1 MIKLDTGALRV
12 NAKLPWPVFD
22 ATGRLLLNEGEIIPS
37 EHALQILLERGLY
50 RQQTAEELKQE
61 AVKPEDRLV
70 PFDALNEY
78 IPRLQQINASLE
90 YARAGCVERVNKLA
104 RDIQQLCELDADAA
118 LGAIHLGQDHAYSQR
133 HQVHTAILCEIF
145 GRTLEYSQGQRESL
159 VAAALTANIAMLEL
173 QDQLHNQQ
181 APLSE
186 QQLREIREHPSNSE
200 RLLKAAGVTDPL
212 WLQIVR
218 QHHERIDGSGY
229 CEGLQ
234 GDLIIEEARL
244 LALAD
249 IYSAMVSPR
258 AYRSEMQAKEVLR
271 EMFLSR
277 GKSVDERLCM
287 VFIKEMGIY
296 PPGSFVRLVN
306 GEVAVVIRRGKAAT
320 SPLVSSVSSPR
331 GGLYIKPLRR
341 DTSLKEYAI
350 KEFCAMEKG
359 WKLNLSVIWGYS
371 ELAL

>member
-1 MIKLDTGALRV
+1 MIKLDTDALRV

-22 ATGRLLLNEGEIIPS
+22 AAGRLLLNEGETIPS
-37 EHALQILLERGLY
+37 ERALKILLERGLY
-50 RQQTAEELKQE
+50 RRQTAEELQQQAIKT
-61 AVKPEDRLV
+61 EDRLV

-78 IPRLQQINASLE
+78 IPRLQQINVGLKRAK
-90 YARAGCVERVNKLA
+90 AGCVERVRKLA
-104 RDIQQLCELDADAA
+104 REIQQLCELDSDAA
-118 LGAIHLGQDHAYSQR
+118 LGAIHLGQDHAYSQQ
-133 HQVHTAILCEIF
+133 HQVHTAILCEIM
-145 GRTLEYSQGQRESL
+145 GKNLGYSPEQRESL
-159 VAAALTANIAMLEL
+159 VAASLTANIAMMEL
-173 QDQLHNQQ
+173 QDKLHNQKE
-181 APLSE
+181 PLSE
-186 QQLREIREHPSNSE
+186 EQLSDIRQHPCDSE
-200 RLLKAAGVTDPL
+200 KLLKAADVTDPL

-218 QHHERIDGSGY
+218 QHHARIDGSGY

-234 GDLIIEEARL
+234 GDVIIEEAKL

-249 IYSAMVSPR
+249 IYAAMVSPR

-271 EMFLSR
+271 EIFLSR

-296 PPGSFVRLVN
+296 PPDSFVRLVN
-306 GEVAVVIRRGKAAT
+306 GEVAVVIRRSKGAT
-320 SPLVSSVSSPR
+320 SPLVSSGLSPR

-359 WKLNLSVIWGYS
+359 LKLNLSVIWGYS

>member
-1 MIKLDTGALRV
+1 MIKLDADVLRV

-22 ATGRLLLNEGEIIPS
+22 AAGRLLLNEGEIIPS

-50 RQQTAEELKQE
+50 RQQTAEELRQQ
-61 AVKPEDRLV
+61 AIKPEDRPV
-70 PFDALNEY
+70 PFDAINEY
-78 IPRLQQINASLE
+78 IPRLQQINVGLKQ
-90 YARAGCVERVNKLA
+90 ARDGIAERVGKLA
-104 RDIQQLCELDADAA
+104 REIQQLCELDSDAA
-118 LGAIHLGQDHAYSQR
+118 LGAIHLGQDFAYSHR

-145 GRTLEYSQGQRESL
+145 GRTLGYSPGRRESL
-159 VAAALTANIAMLEL
+159 VAASLTANIAMLEL
-173 QDQLHNQQ
+173 QDKLHTQKE
-181 APLSE
+181 PLNE
-186 QQLREIREHPSNSE
+186 DQLREIREHPCNSE
-200 RLLKAAGVTDPL
+200 KILSAAGVTDLL

-218 QHHERIDGSGY
+218 QHHERIDGTGY
-229 CEGLQ
+229 CEGLL
-234 GDLIIEEARL
+234 GDAIIEEAKL

-271 EMFLSR
+271 EMFLARS
-277 GKSVDERLCM
+277 KIVDERLCM

-306 GEVAVVIRRGKAAT
+306 GEVAVVIRRGKDAT
-320 SPLVSSVSSPR
+320 SPLVSSVLSPR

-341 DTSLKEYAI
+341 DTSRKEYAI

-359 WKLNLSVIWGYS
+359 LKLNLSVIWGYS

>member
-1 MIKLDTGALRV
+1 MIKLDTDALRV

-22 ATGRLLLNEGEIIPS
+22 AAGRLLLNEGEIIPS

-50 RQQTAEELKQE
+50 RQQTAEELKQQT
-61 AVKPEDRLV
+61 VTPEDRLI

-78 IPRLQQINASLE
+78 ISRLQQINAGLKI
-90 YARAGCVERVNKLA
+90 AKVDCVERVIKLT
-104 RDIQQLCELDADAA
+104 RDIQKLCELDADAA
-118 LGAIHLGQDHAYSQR
+118 LGAIHLGQEHAYSQR
-133 HQVHTAILCEIF
+133 HQVHTAILCDIF
-145 GRTLEYSQGQRESL
+145 GRTLDYSPGRRESL
-159 VAAALTANIAMLEL
+159 VAASLTANIAMLEL
-173 QDQLHNQQ
+173 QDQLHSQQ

-186 QQLREIREHPSNSE
+186 AQQREIREHPNNSE
-200 RLLKAAGVTDPL
+200 MMLKTAGVTDPL

-218 QHHERIDGSGY
+218 QHHERVDGTGY

-234 GDLIIEEARL
+234 GDLIAEEAKL

-277 GKSVDERLCM
+277 SKSVDERLCM

-306 GEVAVVIRRGKAAT
+306 GEVAVVIRRGKGAT
-320 SPLVSSVSSPR
+320 SPLVSSVLSPR

-341 DTSLKEYAI
+341 DTSLKEYVI

-359 WKLNLSVIWGYS
+359 VKLNFSVIWGYS
-371 ELAL
+371 DPAM